1 MRANKPAVMKYHI
14 GSLVSGGFRLSLAL
28 DPIRTGGYVMLI

>member
-1 MRANKPAVMKYHI
+1 MLANKPAVMKYHI

-28 DPIRTGGYVMLI
+28 GLPEPVGM